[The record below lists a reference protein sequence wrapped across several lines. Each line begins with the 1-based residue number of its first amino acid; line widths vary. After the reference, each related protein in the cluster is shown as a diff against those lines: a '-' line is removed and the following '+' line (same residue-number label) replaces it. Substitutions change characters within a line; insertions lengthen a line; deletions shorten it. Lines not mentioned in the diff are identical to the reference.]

1 MPKTSLRALDGVVC
15 VEGAWADGATDG
27 VVVAAGADG
36 LAVEATGAVT
46 TAPIDWNTGWLA
58 LVAGAVFTGA
68 SLAESPLSTVG
79 VVTAATGAA
88 MVDTVIA
95 AVAESV
101 SAPPPPQAAS
111 DVQSSVETTLAVTV
125 RENSIIWVSSISGSI
140 GCGIR
145 LFALSLL
152 DDANITLRKAIPHGK
167 KDFYRKLLGICN
179 RRLPVLLWAL
189 KKYYRMM

>member
-1 MPKTSLRALDGVVC
+1 MPKTPSSAFEGVVCAADTCAEGEADGVV
-15 VEGAWADGATDG
+15 E
-27 VVVAAGADG
+27 AGTDG
-36 LAVEATGAVT
+36 LAADATGAVT
-46 TAPIDWNTGWLA
+46 TEPIDWNTGWLA
-58 LVAGAVFTGA
+58 LVAGAAFTGA
-68 SLAESPLSTVG
+68 SLAESPLSEVG
-79 VVTAATGAA
+79 VVTGATGAA
-88 MVDTVIA
+88 MFDTVIA

-111 DVQSSVETTLAVTV
+111 DVQSSVETTLTVTV
-125 RENSIIWVSSISGSI
+125 RENSVIWVSSISGSI

>member
-1 MPKTSLRALDGVVC
+1 LRALEGVVC
-15 VEGAWADGATDG
+15 AEGTCADGTTDG
-27 VVVAAGADG
+27 VVVETGAEG
-36 LAVEATGAVT
+36 LVEEATGAVT
-46 TAPIDWNTGWLA
+46 TAPIDWTTGWLA
-58 LVAGAVFTGA
+58 LVVGVAFTGA

-88 MVDTVIA
+88 TFDTVIA

-111 DVQSSVETTLAVTV
+111 DVQSSVETTLTVTV
-125 RENSIIWVSSISGSI
+125 RENSVMWVSSISGSI
-140 GCGIR
+140 GCGTR

-152 DDANITLRKAIPHGK
+152 DDANITLQKSIPHGK